1 MIRRLLVT
9 LPLIAILLMPAFTL
23 GSTQALAQERVTVG
37 TQRLATSGAL
47 FLAAVNGY
55 FKAEGLDVEMTAY
68 TSPQL
73 VVEALAGGAT
83 DFAVAAFTGAAFNLA
98 GKGAIKAIAAQV
110 REKRDYEGNELVA
123 SNAAYSHGL
132 QKADALG
139 DKSFSVGELGSPY
152 HYQLGQIAR
161 IKKFDFA
168 SVTLKPAS
176 SLDAMARAIAT
187 GEADA
192 AILPAQY
199 ARELLTANQAKL
211 VAWVSEID
219 EPQLG
224 ALFASAKTI
233 GARRETVEK
242 FLRAYRR
249 GAAEYAAALMR
260 NDKYSKRIV
269 DAKSKAAATAIA
281 RYVYPGRGDGAA
293 TVETGAYYMDPQA
306 KLDAADVERQVEW
319 YKSQSLIDSS
329 VTARNVMDLSFR

>member
-1 MIRRLLVT
+1 MIRRLLAT
-9 LPLIAILLMPAFTL
+9 FPLIAVLLTP
-23 GSTQALAQERVTVG
+23 ALAQERVTVG

-47 FLAAVNGY
+47 FIAAANGY

-73 VVEALAGGAT
+73 VVEALAGGST

-98 GKGAIKAIAAQV
+98 GKGAIRAIAAQV
-110 REKRDYEGNELVA
+110 REKRDYDGNELIA
-123 SNAAYSHGL
+123 SNAAYAKGL
-132 QKADALG
+132 QKPADLA
-139 DKSFSVGELGSPY
+139 DRSFAVGELGSLY

-161 IKKFDFA
+161 IKRFDLA
-168 SVTLKPAS
+168 SVLLKPGS
-176 SLDAMARAIAT
+176 SLDVMARQVAT

-192 AILPAQY
+192 TILPAQY

-224 ALFASAKTI
+224 ALFASAKTLEK
-233 GARRETVEK
+233 RETVEK

-249 GAAEYAAALMR
+249 GAADYTAALMR
-260 NDKYSKRIV
+260 NDKYSKRV
-269 DAKSKAAATAIA
+269 TDAKSKAAAAAIA
-281 RYVYPGRGDGAA
+281 RYVYPGRSEGAA
-293 TVETGAYYMDPQA
+293 TVEASVHYMDPQA
-306 KLDAADVERQVEW
+306 RLDSADLERQVEW

-329 VTARNVMDLSFR
+329 VTVRNVVDSSFK

>member
-1 MIRRLLVT
+1 MIRR
-9 LPLIAILLMPAFTL
+9 IAIVLPFIAVLLTPA
-23 GSTQALAQERVTVG
+23 AAQERVTVG

-47 FLAAVNGY
+47 FLAAANGY

-83 DFAVAAFTGAAFNLA
+83 DFAVAAFTGAAFNLG

-110 REKRDYEGNELVA
+110 REKRDYEGNELIA
-123 SNAAYSHGL
+123 SNAAYSRGL

-139 DKSFSVGELGSPY
+139 DRSFSVGELGSPY

-161 IKKFDFA
+161 IKKFNFA
-168 SVTLKPAS
+168 SVTLKPAA
-176 SLDAMARAIAT
+176 SLDAMARAVAT

-224 ALFASAKTI
+224 ALFASSKTI
-233 GARRETVEK
+233 GTRRETVEK

-260 NDKYSKRIV
+260 NDRYGKRVV

-281 RYVYPGRGDGAA
+281 RYVYPGRSDGAA
-293 TVETGAYYMDPQA
+293 MVEAGVYYMDPQA
-306 KLDAADVERQVEW
+306 RLDAADVERQVEW
-319 YKSQSLIDSS
+319 YKSQRLIEGS

>member
-9 LPLIAILLMPAFTL
+9 LPLIAISLMP

-73 VVEALAGGAT
+73 VVEALAGGST

-98 GKGAIKAIAAQV
+98 GKGAIKAIAASV

-123 SNAAYSHGL
+123 SNAAYSRGL

-233 GARRETVEK
+233 AGRRETVEK

-249 GAAEYAAALMR
+249 GAAEYNAALMR

-281 RYVYPGRGDGAA
+281 RYVYPNQSSGAA
-293 TVETGAYYMDPQA
+293 TVEAGAYYMDPQA
-306 KLDAADVERQVEW
+306 KLDTADVERQVEW
-319 YKSQSLIDSS
+319 LKSQRLIDSS
-329 VTARNVMDLSFR
+329 VTARNVVDLSFR